1 MRVVLNMDQKYRLKW
16 NVALQRWIMTSEVLR
31 HGKSKFKKILVLTA
45 LMGAPYISY
54 ADCYAGNK
62 AYANQGSTCEFSNG
76 DYYGTNLSR
85 IEGENTTAIFT
96 ADKVKMI
103 SPSYSSNHT
112 LAIGGGNGGPQVE
125 GGTTIFNGDLEI
137 ITGNKVSR
145 GIYMYNKGTLLIKG
159 DLTITKKTPTGAP
172 LEVVKDNNV
181 VTVNGV
187 ATFNTDGADA
197 IRNGGNITFNND
209 LIINNSQVSGIGI
222 SLGNKDGNEKYSG
235 NLTLNKNTTITT
247 AGKGIHLWYGTLTNN
262 GIITLNSNNDVS
274 IVHAAVMG
282 DDTTTFN
289 NNGTLRAD
297 PASTSIEHMFI
308 HEGTGTFIVNNSNN
322 GDLSF
327 DKGSLFKNITPGT
340 ININNAGK
348 LSGTMDANVGI
359 INLDNSG
366 QWYINGDSNLNN
378 VINSGLISFAHK
390 SPSEFHIMDVKGD
403 YVGKKGIVKMR
414 TVWGATDNE
423 SDKNIQSD
431 TIKIAG
437 SAKGHTVVVPVSNDG
452 KENIIDGDIKSITK
466 AINTTPVIYVAESN
480 NEKAFSGT
488 AKTNGVVEFQL
499 AKRTTESGDEYFWTM
514 AANSKSGKD
523 AQNAKFDKL
532 IYANPV
538 SGYTLMPRVN
548 LEQGYSSIASFRE
561 RRGDITCYDCSEIN
575 GNHSWGRFF
584 GKHHKQDG
592 KQRLNLDTNIYG
604 LQIGHD
610 FFVKQTDSQDV
621 MMLGAY
627 FAYSNANTDF
637 SDKYHAKDGV
647 ITHDKK
653 TGNGKSESFSFG
665 LTNTYYTQGGSYLDL
680 VGQLS
685 YLTNK
690 YHAKNSHNPDSQHG
704 WAAAVSAEVGHAIS
718 VFDKNWSIEPQAQLI
733 YQYIN
738 LSHFK
743 DGIRHVDQNGQD
755 GLRSRLGL
763 KLSYHDDNQF
773 SQRKSFYV
781 IGNLWHDFVN
791 PEKTNIGRNHINE
804 KFARTWGEMGIGMQL
819 PIVTNMNLYSDV
831 RYEHNFGSTHRQ
843 GLSGNVGMMIRW

>member
-1 MRVVLNMDQKYRLKW
+1 MKKKYKLVW
-16 NVALQRWIMTSEVLR
+16 NVSLQRWIVTSEVLR
-31 HGKSKFKKILVLTA
+31 NGKSKLKKILVLTA
-45 LMGAPYISY
+45 LMGTSYVSY

-76 DYYGTNLSR
+76 DYYGTNISR

-137 ITGNKVSR
+137 IAGNKVSR
-145 GIYMYNKGTLLIKG
+145 GIYMYNKGSLLVKG

-187 ATFNTDGADA
+187 ATFNTDGSDA

-247 AGKGIHLWYGTLTNN
+247 AGKGLHLWYGTLTNN
-262 GIITLNSNNDVS
+262 GIITLNSNNDIS

-289 NNGTLRAD
+289 NNGTLTSD
-297 PASTSIEHMFI
+297 PTSTSIENMFI
-308 HEGTGTFIVNNSNN
+308 HEGTGTFIVNNSIN

-348 LSGTMDANVGI
+348 LSGTMDANVGT
-359 INLDNSG
+359 INLDNTG
-366 QWYINGDSNLNN
+366 QWYINGNSNLNN
-378 VINSGLISFAHK
+378 VINAGVISFVHN
-390 SPSEFHIMDVKGD
+390 SPTEYHVMNVKGN
-403 YVGKKGIVKMR
+403 YVGKNGTVKMH
-414 TVWGATDNE
+414 TVWDAADNE
-423 SDKNIQSD
+423 IDGNTLSDV
-431 TIKIAG
+431 IKING
-437 SAKGHTVVVPVSNDG
+437 SATGNTVIVPVSETG
-452 KENIIDGDIKSITK
+452 KENIIEGDIKTLGKIVSSV
-466 AINTTPVIYVAESN
+466 PVVYVSDSN
-480 NEKAFSGT
+480 GETAFTGT
-488 AKTNGVVEFQL
+488 AKTNGAVEVQL
-499 AKRTTESGDEYFWTM
+499 AKHTTDNGDEYFWTM
-514 AANSKSGKD
+514 ST
-523 AQNAKFDKL
+523 NAKPNYENLRSNAKNAKL
-532 IYANPV
+532 IYANSV
-538 SGYTLMPRVN
+538 AGYTLMPRVN
-548 LEQGYSSIASFRE
+548 LEQGYSSIASLRE
-561 RRGDITCYDCSEIN
+561 RRGDLTCSDCSN
-575 GNHSWGRFF
+575 LSDNHTWGRFF

-592 KQRLNLDTNIYG
+592 KQRLNLDANIYG

-610 FFVKQTDSQDV
+610 FYVKQLSNQNIV
-621 MMLGAY
+621 MLGGYLAY
-627 FAYSNANTDF
+627 TNANTDF
-637 SDKYHAKDGV
+637 SDKYHAKNGV
-647 ITHDKK
+647 IAHDKK
-653 TGNGKSESFSFG
+653 TGNGKSENISLG
-665 LTNTYYTQGGSYLDL
+665 LTNTYFTNNGGYLDL

-690 YHAKNSHNPDSQHG
+690 YHAKNSHNPNSQHG
-704 WAAAVSAEVGHAIS
+704 WATALSAEVGQS
-718 VFDKNWSIEPQAQLI
+718 FSLFDKSWSIEPQAQLI
-733 YQYIN
+733 YQYLN
-738 LSHFK
+738 LSSFK
-743 DGIRHVDQNGQD
+743 DNVRHVDQNAQD

-763 KLSYHDDNQF
+763 KLSYQDD
-773 SQRKSFYV
+773 SRVTQRKSFYA

-791 PEKTNIGRNHINE
+791 PEKTKIGRDRISE
-804 KFARTWGEMGIGMQL
+804 KFAHTWAELGIGMQL
-819 PIVTNMNLYSDV
+819 PIMTNMNIYSDV
-831 RYEHNFGSTHRQ
+831 RYEHSLGSTTRQ
-843 GLSGNVGMMIRW
+843 GFSGNVGMIIGW